1 MRELVLKRRRSLNA
15 LACLAMAALLAGA
28 YGLEY
33 VGGMEPCPLCI
44 FQRLVVLGL
53 AVVFLVAAVHNP
65 RDWGCRGY
73 ALLTTAVAVTGMGIA
88 GRHLW
93 LQSLPPEK
101 VPACGPGLDY
111 MVETMPLAEALTNVL
126 SGSGQCAEVE
136 PVLGLP
142 IPVWTMAAFVAALGW
157 GIAVNWPRQRS

>member
-1 MRELVLKRRRSLNA
+1 
-15 LACLAMAALLAGA
+15 MAALLAGA

-33 VGGMEPCPLCI
+33 LGGMEPCPLCI

-53 AVVFLVAAVHNP
+53 TVVFLAAALHDP
-65 RDWGCRGY
+65 RGDWGSRVYGVLT
-73 ALLTTAVAVTGMGIA
+73 ALVALIGMGIA

-93 LQSLPPEK
+93 LQSLPPED

-111 MVETMPLAEALTNVL
+111 MVETMPLTQTLTNVL
-126 SGSGQCAEVE
+126 TGSGQCAEVE

-142 IPVWTMAAFVAALGW
+142 IPVWTMAAFVAALVW
-157 GIAVNWPRQRS
+157 GLGVNWPRSRG